1 MDIVKILQ
9 EDYQHFPEDQT
20 YSIYAEDVYFKDPL
34 NQFRGREKYKQMLNL
49 LNTIFQEIK
58 MDVHNISR
66 HGNMIET
73 EWTLNLTSPLPWK
86 PRLAIP
92 GKSELKLNEEFIVSH
107 IDIWHISRLNVLKQ
121 NFFPSRKNTSDN

>member
-20 YSIYAEDVYFKDPL
+20 YSIYAENVYFKDPL
-34 NQFRGREKYKQMLNL
+34 NEFRGREKYKQMLNL

-58 MDVHNISR
+58 MDVHDIGR

-92 GKSELKLNEEFIVSH
+92 GKSELKLNEQLIVSH
-107 IDIWHISRLNVLKQ
+107 IDIWHISRFNVLKQ
-121 NFFPSRKNTSDN
+121 NFFPNRKNPSDN